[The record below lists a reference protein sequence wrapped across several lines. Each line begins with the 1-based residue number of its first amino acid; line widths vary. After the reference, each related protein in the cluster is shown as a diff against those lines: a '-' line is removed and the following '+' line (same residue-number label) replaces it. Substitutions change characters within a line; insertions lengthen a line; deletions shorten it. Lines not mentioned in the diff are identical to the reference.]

1 MTPTTWAARRPRT
14 SLIVAVALGFV
25 GFVTS
30 FGAHVVAVNLPA
42 YAETVGVGVAV
53 IGLLIA
59 VYDFA
64 EVLAKPVFGALAD
77 RRGMKETMLA
87 GIAVFTLASL
97 LYLVLPAQFLL
108 IVRFLQGLGAAALSA
123 VSLALVGA
131 YFTVDRGRAYGV
143 YNAIKGAGYVVSPI
157 VGGAIVL
164 RSSFATIFVATAA
177 VGMVAF
183 AIALLLPRPPATHDR
198 VFDDD
203 ELSWSGFLAVF
214 RDPALRPW
222 YAVTVVNMFLV
233 GILFGFLPVRLH
245 ELGADALASGALL
258 SAAAAGYLLIQ
269 PVAGAIADRVDP
281 AATIR
286 TGLLVAASSVIAIPL
301 VTGPALVVVVLLA
314 GIGVG
319 IVWTNT
325 DTWISRLAQRGRLG
339 ATMGAA
345 GSFKELGDMA
355 GPLAIGLLSQAFGLT
370 TGFIACGALGLAAVV
385 LVRPRRAVT

>member
-164 RSSFATIFVATAA
+164 RSGFATIFALDVPSSFSRAT
-177 VGMVAF
+177 
-183 AIALLLPRPPATHDR
+183 R
-198 VFDDD
+198 
-203 ELSWSGFLAVF
+203 
-214 RDPALRPW
+214 
-222 YAVTVVNMFLV
+222 
-233 GILFGFLPVRLH
+233 
-245 ELGADALASGALL
+245 
-258 SAAAAGYLLIQ
+258 
-269 PVAGAIADRVDP
+269 
-281 AATIR
+281 
-286 TGLLVAASSVIAIPL
+286 AASCSASCFV
-301 VTGPALVVVVLLA
+301 GPWPVPSGSAPA
-314 GIGVG
+314 
-319 IVWTNT
+319 NT
-325 DTWISRLAQRGRLG
+325 TDVYSRWLPTRAP
-339 ATMGAA
+339 
-345 GSFKELGDMA
+345 S
-355 GPLAIGLLSQAFGLT
+355 LS
-370 TGFIACGALGLAAVV
+370 
-385 LVRPRRAVT
+385 